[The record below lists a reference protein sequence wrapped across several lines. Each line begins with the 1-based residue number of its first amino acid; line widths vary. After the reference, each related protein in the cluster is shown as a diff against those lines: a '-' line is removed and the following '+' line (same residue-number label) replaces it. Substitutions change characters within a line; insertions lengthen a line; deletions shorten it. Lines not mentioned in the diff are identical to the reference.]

1 MAKRRRT
8 DNTMPIEEQTIQWP
22 KEEQTIQWPKTEE

>member
-8 DNTMPIEEQTIQWP
+8 DNTMAKDRRIDNTMPIENRQKDKKW
-22 KEEQTIQWPKTEE
+22 